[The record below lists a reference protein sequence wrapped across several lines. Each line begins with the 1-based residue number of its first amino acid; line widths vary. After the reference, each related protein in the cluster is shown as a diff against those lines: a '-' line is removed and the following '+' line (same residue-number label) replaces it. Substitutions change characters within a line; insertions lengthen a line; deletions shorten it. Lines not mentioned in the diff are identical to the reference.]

1 MGNSNSG
8 MNNRGFSAARR
19 RNHRR
24 RKGLPVPEDEMD
36 SRPIGL
42 SKLSERM
49 QKASEEGWNYVPGDW
64 PNEAKALENRLD
76 FIKLNHSVIE
86 TRLNE
91 IIRVHSN
98 CISQANQEYFAKLWA
113 AFDGTQK
120 CTLIEDLQ
128 ALQVLAKLEVPEALR

>member
-8 MNNRGFSAARR
+8 MNNRGFSGARR

-36 SRPIGL
+36 SRPIAL
-42 SKLSERM
+42 SKLSEQIQR
-49 QKASEEGWNYVPGDW
+49 ASDEGWNYVPGDW
-64 PNEAKALENRLD
+64 PKEAKAIENRLD
-76 FIKLNHSVIE
+76 FLNVKHSSIDA
-86 TRLNE
+86 RLNQ
-91 IIRVHSN
+91 IIRVHTN
-98 CISQANQEYFAKLWA
+98 CVAQANQEYFPKLWA

-128 ALQVLAKLEVPEALR
+128 GLQALLRVEVPEALR